1 MSSRSSRPS
10 KPSDGYHPPKRGDSS
25 VSACIKSHAFDM
37 PEYMERIYGESDH
50 QEMLKSAN
58 EPRTTPTVT
67 SLMRERHSV
76 RTFLHKPVPRHLLT
90 EVLAFAQ
97 QTASNS
103 NCQPWRLK
111 IVTGD
116 ALKRLSSTLLEAVR
130 AGVEPSTAPIPEKFK
145 HYRSDFG
152 HLLYG
157 PEGYNIKREDKHVA
171 ETARCRNYNF
181 FDAPVGVIVY
191 MDKSLADVDI
201 MCVGMYM
208 QSLSLLLGERGVSCC
223 WQVSVAGY
231 PDVVRKELGI
241 GDDMLVLSGGAVG
254 YEQEGAK
261 PNGIRSA
268 RDAWNDHVD
277 FVE

>member
-1 MSSRSSRPS
+1 MSSRQ
-10 KPSDGYHPPKRGDSS
+10 SDGYHPPRSGESS
-25 VSACIKSHAFDM
+25 VLSYIKSHFAFDM
-37 PEYMERIYGESDH
+37 PQYMERIYGETGH
-50 QEMLKSAN
+50 QEMLESAA
-58 EPRTTPTVT
+58 TPLAPPTLT
-67 SLMRERHSV
+67 SLMRDRHSV
-76 RTFLHKPVPRHLLT
+76 RNFLYKPVPRDLLR
-90 EVLAFAQ
+90 EVLALAQ

-111 IVTGD
+111 ILTGD
-116 ALKRLSSTLLEAVR
+116 ALKRLSSALLDAVT
-130 AGVEPSTAPIPEKFK
+130 AGLEPTTALIPEHFR
-145 HYRSDFG
+145 HHRSEFG

-157 PEGYNIKREDKHVA
+157 PDGYNIRKEDKEAA
-171 ETARCRNYNF
+171 EIARRRNYKF

-191 MDKSLADVDI
+191 MDKSLADVDV

-241 GDDMLVLSGGAVG
+241 GGDMLILSGGAVG
-254 YEQEGAK
+254 YEAENAR

-268 RDAWNDHVD
+268 RDAWNDHVE